1 MPRSQAAAIAILSF
15 WIGLNL
21 FVWFAATRTFS
32 TVGRILK
39 SPDPRFRKIVEP
51 LGAEPTREVLRYS
64 ASEIN
69 RRYFRAYGW
78 TEILLGVILLA
89 LLWRQTPRDTVAVA
103 MVAGMLALVVALTL
117 VVTPWMS
124 SLGRTL
130 DFGPRTPAPPRMRRF
145 WMLHGAFTSLDA
157 VKLLAGIALLIRW
170 IVAGW

>member
-1 MPRSQAAAIAILSF
+1 MVSSQLVATALLTF

-32 TVGRILK
+32 TVERILK
-39 SPDPRFRKIVEP
+39 SPDPRFSQAVEP
-51 LGAEPTREVLRYS
+51 LGDEPTRQVLRYA

-78 TEILLGVILLA
+78 VEILLGVVLLG
-89 LLWRQTPRDTVAVA
+89 LLWRQMPRDTVGVAV
-103 MVAGMLALVVALTL
+103 VSGMLALVVALTL
-117 VVTPWMS
+117 IVTPWMT

-130 DFGPRTPAPPRMRRF
+130 DFAPRTPEPPQMRRF

-157 VKLLAGIALLIRW
+157 VKFLAGLVLLIRW
-170 IVAGW
+170 LAGLR